1 MNNKKI
7 LIIFIFVIIAVYV
20 IGVAIAGKN
29 FDNEAKN
36 TGSFTFDRTGSYDD
50 KYYAVSDKKEGNDN
64 ITVSIYES
72 ENNALV
78 FTFETVRA
86 SDFWGIC
93 WESSSY
99 NIWIQSGDI
108 GVICYSYE
116 NNQWKRNEHAK
127 RPEDI
132 ISKYDE

>member
-1 MNNKKI
+1 MNNRK
-7 LIIFIFVIIAVYV
+7 LFIIIVFVILFVCV
-20 IGVAIAGKN
+20 IGLTITGKN
-29 FDNEAKN
+29 FDNGAKN
-36 TGSFTFDRTGSYDD
+36 MGSFTFDRTSSYDD
-50 KYYAVSDKKEGNDN
+50 KYYAVSSKKEGDDS

-72 ENNALV
+72 KNDTPV
-78 FTFETVRA
+78 FSFETVRA

-108 GVICYSYE
+108 GVVCYSYE
-116 NNQWKRNEHAK
+116 NNQWKLNENAK
-127 RPEDI
+127 RPDDI

>member
-1 MNNKKI
+1 MNNRK
-7 LIIFIFVIIAVYV
+7 LFIIIVFVILFVCV
-20 IGVAIAGKN
+20 IGLTITGKN
-29 FDNEAKN
+29 FDNGAKN
-36 TGSFTFDRTGSYDD
+36 MGSFTFDRTSSYDD
-50 KYYAVSDKKEGNDN
+50 KYYAVSSKKEGDDS

-72 ENNALV
+72 KNDTPV
-78 FTFETVRA
+78 FSFETVRA

-108 GVICYSYE
+108 GVVCYFYE
-116 NNQWKRNEHAK
+116 NNQWKLNENAK
-127 RPEDI
+127 RPDDI

>member
-1 MNNKKI
+1 MNNRKLFTIIVFII
-7 LIIFIFVIIAVYV
+7 LFVYV
-20 IGVAIAGKN
+20 IGVTIAGKN

-36 TGSFTFDRTGSYDD
+36 MGSFTFDRASSYDD
-50 KYYAVSDKKEGNDN
+50 KYYAVSAKKEGDDS

-72 ENNALV
+72 KNDTPV
-78 FTFETVRA
+78 FSFETVRA

-108 GVICYSYE
+108 GVVCYSYE
-116 NNQWKRNEHAK
+116 NNQWKLNENAK
-127 RPEDI
+127 RPDDI

>member
-1 MNNKKI
+1 MDNRK
-7 LIIFIFVIIAVYV
+7 LFVIFILVILVVYG
-20 IGVAIAGKN
+20 IGVTIAGKN
-29 FDNEAKN
+29 FDDEAKN
-36 TGSFTFDRTGSYDD
+36 MGSFTFDRTSSYDD
-50 KYYAVSDKKEGNDN
+50 KYYAVSEKREGNDS

-72 ENNALV
+72 ENDTLV
-78 FTFETVRA
+78 FSFETVRA
-86 SDFWGIC
+86 SDFWGIY

-116 NNQWKRNEHAK
+116 NNQWKLNENAK
-127 RPEDI
+127 RPDDI

>member
-1 MNNKKI
+1 MNNRK
-7 LIIFIFVIIAVYV
+7 LFIIIVFVILFVCV
-20 IGVAIAGKN
+20 IGLTITGKN
-29 FDNEAKN
+29 FDNGAKN
-36 TGSFTFDRTGSYDD
+36 MGSFTFDRTSSYDN
-50 KYYAVSDKKEGNDN
+50 KYYAVSSKKEGDDS

-72 ENNALV
+72 KNDTPV
-78 FTFETVRA
+78 FSFETVRA

-108 GVICYSYE
+108 GVVCYSYE
-116 NNQWKRNEHAK
+116 NNQWKLNENAK
-127 RPEDI
+127 RPDDI

>member
-1 MNNKKI
+1 MNNRK
-7 LIIFIFVIIAVYV
+7 LFIIIVFVILFVCV
-20 IGVAIAGKN
+20 IGLTISGKN

-36 TGSFTFDRTGSYDD
+36 MGSFTFDRTSSYDD
-50 KYYAVSDKKEGNDN
+50 RYYAVSSKKEGGDS

-72 ENNALV
+72 KNDTPV
-78 FTFETVRA
+78 FSFETVRA

-99 NIWIQSGDI
+99 NIWIQSRDI
-108 GVICYSYE
+108 GVVCYSFE
-116 NNQWKRNEHAK
+116 DNQWKLNENAK
-127 RPEDI
+127 RPDDI